1 VGPGT
6 EVRIIGDTR
15 RTGMN
20 RRRLW
25 AAGVVLVLLVVGA
38 GVLAGGAG
46 YAEDNGDNG
55 DENAGAKCSEATLD
69 GRYLFAFDGFTT
81 EGKNQGPFAV
91 AGHQVFHGNGKAN
104 GVSSFSD
111 NGEIFKK
118 TPFSSTY
125 TVKANCTGT
134 NTVDTN
140 VDGSLVTHYDLFI
153 APDGSKVTFV
163 QTDPG
168 VVASG
173 FELRGTAKRVGD

>member
-25 AAGVVLVLLVVGA
+25 AACVALLVGVGVLAVGA
-38 GVLAGGAG
+38 GFAND
-46 YAEDNGDNG
+46 ED
-55 DENAGAKCSEATLD
+55 AGAKCSEATLD